1 MCEKTE
7 ELQDP
12 SRKGCAVPA
21 SHVAGRL
28 ERRSRRAAGRHHR
41 GPGLLDTEGSRP
53 CPPHRAAPRSSHCWC
68 GTWRTE
74 RASKG
79 PVFGAS
85 LGKGHPDTRPAVPCG
100 TTKSFDS
107 SATSRRLLIF
117 CCRRGNTLS
126 PYLVCGAQRNTS
138 FTKHLIPRQCG
149 LSSQNGRRGHIH
161 AGQVALS
168 SDFTSSPLSP
178 KNTSTI
184 RSLHTE
190 ETLLREPLERIELPS
205 AESSSRDLS

>member
-1 MCEKTE
+1 MLSPLVMWPAVWSAGHGGQLAGTTVGPASDKPNGHGRAHLTGLHRDLVTVGVEPGG
-7 ELQDP
+7 QN
-12 SRKGCAVPA
+12 VPA
-21 SHVAGRL
+21 KAPCLVPAWGRATQIHGQL
-28 ERRSRRAAGRHHR
+28 CRA
-41 GPGLLDTEGSRP
+41 
-53 CPPHRAAPRSSHCWC
+53 
-68 GTWRTE
+68 
-74 RASKG
+74 
-79 PVFGAS
+79 
-85 LGKGHPDTRPAVPCG
+85 G

-107 SATSRRLLIF
+107 SATSRRLWIF

-126 PYLVCGAQRNTS
+126 PYLVCGAKRNTS